1 MTLACLSFI
10 VIIHSGLFA
19 PSLIVSACPCLEGG
33 VLLGPRWDCCLLA
46 GCYAWLPSCVWADG
60 GLRRGIGVLALR
72 LMVFLCTFVRGS
84 HFFCPDARTCTFR
97 HWPRPTLSAR
107 LLDFRPR
114 WPSRDLCR
122 ASATLRCH
130 LVDGGHVERTGAES
144 L

>member
-1 MTLACLSFI
+1 MSLVCLSFT

-19 PSLIVSACPCLEGG
+19 PYLIVSVCPCLEGG

-72 LMVFLCTFVRGS
+72 LIVFLCTFVRGL
-84 HFFCPDARTCTFR
+84 TFSVLMLGLA
-97 HWPRPTLSAR
+97 LSVIGRVPHSTR